1 MMQRVI
7 AGAFLANGETTIHNP
22 CRSDD
27 CLAALGIIQAAGA
40 TVVPGTSILISKN
53 TPVNPPKEVF
63 CGESGLGTRMFTPIL
78 SLFQEEITILGGGSL
93 KSRTMN
99 MLSSVLNQLGVRCI
113 TNQGKL
119 PIRVKGPLKNG
130 NVTLNGSITSQFLTG
145 LLMALPV
152 TKGKSIIKVN
162 SLNSRGYIDLTL
174 QVLRQFGIEISHERY
189 EVFQIEGN
197 QQYSPCEITIEGDWS
212 GAAFHVVGAA
222 ISGKISISGLSCSS
236 NQPDKKILDAIAQAG
251 GIVDVNK
258 NLISIEKGDLN
269 SFTFDATDCPDL
281 FPPLAALAANCKG
294 TSTIKGVG
302 RLLNKESDRAATI
315 KSELQSVGISV
326 ILKENE
332 MKITGGEISGGT
344 IDSHNDHRIAM
355 MGGILAINAKSPI
368 SIVNSKA
375 ITKSYPNFFQ
385 TLNEL
390 GIQTE
395 EC

>member
-1 MMQRVI
+1 MQRAI
-7 AGAFLANGETTIHNP
+7 AGAFLANGETKIHNP
-22 CRSDD
+22 CCSDD
-27 CLAALGIIQAAGA
+27 CLAALGIVQAAGA
-40 TVVPGTSILISKN
+40 TVVKGTSILISKN
-53 TPVNPPKEVF
+53 TPVSPPKEVF
-63 CGESGLGTRMFTPIL
+63 CGESGLGIRMFAPIL
-78 SLFQEEITILGGGSL
+78 SLFHEEVIILGGGSL

-99 MLSSVLNQLGVRCI
+99 MLSSVLNQLGVQCM

-152 TKGKSIIKVN
+152 TKGKSIIHVN

-174 QVLRQFGIEISHERY
+174 EALRQFGIVISNENY

-212 GAAFHVVGAA
+212 GAAFHLVGAA
-222 ISGKISISGLSCSS
+222 ISGKVSVLGLNRSS
-236 NQPDKKILDAIAQAG
+236 AQPDKIILEAIASAG
-251 GIVDVNK
+251 GVFSADK
-258 NLISIEKGDLN
+258 NTISVEKGALN
-269 SFTFDATDCPDL
+269 NFTFDATNCPDL
-281 FPPLAALAANCKG
+281 FPPLAALAANCEGK
-294 TSTIKGVG
+294 SVIKGLG
-302 RLLNKESDRAATI
+302 RLIHKESNRAQTI
-315 KSELQSVGISV
+315 KSELKSVGIEV
-326 ILKENE
+326 DIKEDE
-332 MKITGGEISGGT
+332 MHITGGEISGGT

-368 SIVNSKA
+368 SIINSKA
-375 ITKSYPNFFQ
+375 ISKSYPNFFQ
-385 TLNEL
+385 TLNKL